1 MLDQELNKPT
11 KESLS
16 NFANSKIYLLPNLTS
31 KFQSE
36 LQIPIIHSIMLEQ
49 QLNKA
54 KYLCQ
59 ILQAAKFIFQFIQFT
74 QSRLTEK

>member
-1 MLDQELNKPT
+1 
-11 KESLS
+11 
-16 NFANSKIYLLPNLTS
+16 
-31 KFQSE
+31 
-36 LQIPIIHSIMLEQ
+36 MLEQ